1 MAAIT
6 NLYPPIVDTY
16 MPAFLIDS
24 ENISKNICRV
34 YFSLSLFNKIT
45 DIQNAQVTV
54 RNQLTNLSILD
65 SDKYPSEIML
75 VEIQEDLNKETAD
88 KYYIEIKPSDIKN
101 GVFENNQYYKVQIRF
116 TSSAL
121 DEISLETPQAIDTWL
136 TENLN
141 YFSEWS
147 TVCLIRGIS
156 EPELIIKDFAEDLE
170 IPTKLY
176 GSVANLS
183 IQGELSFKDENETDT
198 LNNYNIRLYY
208 IKPNIEEEI
217 LIFESGIQNTSDF
230 INTNQINYE
239 IKYDLDTKQ
248 KYYFIIDYE
257 TRNLYS
263 NSARFNF
270 EIMEST
276 VETFSSTIV
285 ATADSENGRIKVSIE
300 RAKDSGDDYTNFT
313 GKVIIRRSS
322 NKDNFL
328 WWDDFYTEN
337 YKDAKAIKFTW
348 SDYTIE
354 NGYWYKYAIQTV
366 NEEGLR
372 SKMTVVEEPVLAV
385 FEDIFL
391 TAEDKQIKIKF
402 NPTVSS
408 IKRVISESRTET
420 LGSKYPFIRRN
431 GDVDYLQFS
440 LGGLIA
446 SEMDEE
452 GTFLSKDD
460 EYGDWLENY
469 EQYNE
474 KNRIPFNQIDF
485 IWEKR
490 FRDKVS
496 KFLYN
501 NNVKMYRSP
510 TEGNLLV
517 KLMDISFTPNQT
529 LGRNIQ
535 SFAATAYEID
545 DFTLDNLEKYNIY
558 TAVND
563 TVKFTPSGGDEPIA
577 PVTQI
582 VFIRDNELFPN
593 PGRTEVLYIYKK
605 QIYIWDEDNEEY
617 ILISIPI
624 WNQEDIDY
632 SELQGKMNNLYV
644 DSSDVYQWNNS
655 SEDFEK
661 ISVPRMGED

>member
-1 MAAIT
+1 M
-6 NLYPPIVDTY
+6 
-16 MPAFLIDS
+16 S
-24 ENISKNICRV
+24 
-34 YFSLSLFNKIT
+34 
-45 DIQNAQVTV
+45 
-54 RNQLTNLSILD
+54 
-65 SDKYPSEIML
+65 
-75 VEIQEDLNKETAD
+75 
-88 KYYIEIKPSDIKN
+88 
-101 GVFENNQYYKVQIRF
+101 
-116 TSSAL
+116 
-121 DEISLETPQAIDTWL
+121 
-136 TENLN
+136 
-141 YFSEWS
+141 
-147 TVCLIRGIS
+147 
-156 EPELIIKDFAEDLE
+156 IKDFAEDLE

-402 NPTVSS
+402 NPTVYS